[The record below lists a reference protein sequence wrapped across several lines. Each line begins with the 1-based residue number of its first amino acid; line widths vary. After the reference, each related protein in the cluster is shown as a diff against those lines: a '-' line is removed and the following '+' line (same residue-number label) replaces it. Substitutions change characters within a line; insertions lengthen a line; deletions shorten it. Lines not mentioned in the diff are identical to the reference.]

1 MNPLTVKKNKLL
13 KKYGTELMV
22 KNIATAFSD
31 LFQYFD
37 FWF

>member
-1 MNPLTVKKNKLL
+1 MNPLTVKKNTLL
-13 KKYGTELMV
+13 KKYGTEFMV

-31 LFQYFD
+31 FQYFD

>member
-13 KKYGTELMV
+13 KKYATEFMV

-31 LFQYFD
+31 LFLYFD